1 MKYSELERKLKR
13 YKCYDTGKQSNGHP
27 VWHSPLTGKKFKMSN
42 HRDQEVPSGTLR
54 EIKKLSGII
63 WI

>member
-13 YKCYDTGKQSNGHP
+13 YKCYDTGRTQNGHP
-27 VWHSPLTGKKFKMSN
+27 LWHSPLTGNEFQMSH
-42 HRDQEVPSGTLR
+42 HRDQEVASGTLR
-54 EIKKLSGII
+54 KIKRESGII